1 MAKEDLGY
9 IDISG
14 VINLDEVII
23 KPNMVMVKVVSD
35 IKSDIII
42 PDKIRSD
49 MSDNY
54 VIYKLGSNVQ
64 NVSGY
69 KLGDVVFD
77 MNMAGAALYRHG
89 EDLYVLIDQ
98 YNLKLVTAANNYRKV
113 K

>member
-1 MAKEDLGY
+1 MAKEELGY

-14 VINLDEVII
+14 ILDLNEVII
-23 KPNMVMVKVVSD
+23 KPQMVIVKVVSSV
-35 IKSDIII
+35 KSDIII
-42 PDKIRSD
+42 PDKVRSD

-54 VIYKLGSNVQ
+54 VIFKLGTAVT
-64 NVSGY
+64 GY
-69 KLGDVVFD
+69 CVGDIVFD

-98 YNLKLVTAANNYRKV
+98 YNLKLVASSNNYFKV

>member
-1 MAKEDLGY
+1 MAKEELGY

-14 VINLDEVII
+14 VIDLNEVVI
-23 KPNMVMVKVVSD
+23 KPQMVMVKVVSEV
-35 IKSDIII
+35 KSDIII
-42 PDKIRSD
+42 PEKIRSD

-54 VIYKLGSNVQ
+54 VIFKLGTAV
-64 NVSGY
+64 VGY
-69 KLGDVVFD
+69 NLGDIVFD

-98 YNLKLVTAANNYRKV
+98 YNLKMVTTANNYVKV